1 MIVQNFN
8 FKSPDY
14 SKILSKLQESK
25 VQLNFKRNSIS
36 VSINIF
42 TVLTFDLRGFLIYGI
57 VDGITFK
64 RGLGNRF
71 LKLFRENGEKLRFDL
86 TKSEKS
92 NLLEFVKE
100 VTNFAFKKPTET
112 NNHESFTEI
121 ELKEFEQKIISKKI
135 SDYDSL
141 QETYDAIYSPIM
153 ILPPDQYLA
162 LVVQMTIGCSYNK
175 CSFCSFYKDVKFQ
188 LKPFEE
194 VRNHTLALKNF
205 LGNSIGLRK
214 SIFLG
219 DANSLLAPTPYL
231 VKLLDFLNKEF
242 KFDKK
247 KFNGIYAFIDNF
259 TQNLKTVEDYQE
271 LERRNFKR
279 AYIGFETGSQNVL
292 RLLNKPGTPQIAKD
306 VVNRLKES
314 GISVGVILMTGVG
327 GKKYFSEHVE
337 ESAKVINEMNLDKN
351 DIIYF
356 SEFVS
361 YGIQNYLD
369 LLKEEKIE
377 DNSPED
383 AKIQTEEIKSRL
395 FPNWQEKPRMTKY
408 EIKEFIY

>member
-8 FKSPDY
+8 PKSPNYSQVLSELKD
-14 SKILSKLQESK
+14 SKI
-25 VQLNFKRNSIS
+25 QLNFKKNSIS
-36 VSINIF
+36 ISVNIF
-42 TVLTFDLRGFLIYGI
+42 TVLTFDLRGFLVYGI
-57 VDGITFK
+57 VDKITFK

-71 LKLFRENGEKLRFDL
+71 LKLFRKAGEKFRFDL
-86 TKSEKS
+86 AKSEKET
-92 NLLEFVKE
+92 LLNFAKE
-100 VTNFAFKKPTET
+100 VSSFAFKYPTET
-112 NNHESFTEI
+112 NNHENFSKTE
-121 ELKEFEQKIISKKI
+121 LREFGQKIISKNI
-135 SDYDSL
+135 SDYDNL
-141 QETYDAIYSPIM
+141 QKTYDEIYSPIM

-162 LVVQMTIGCSYNK
+162 LVVQMTVGCSYNK

-194 VRNHTLALKNF
+194 VKNHTLVLKKF
-205 LGNSIGLRK
+205 LGESIGLRK

-219 DANSLLAPTPYL
+219 DANSLLAPTPYF

-242 KFDKK
+242 EFSKK
-247 KFNGIYAFIDNF
+247 NFNGIYAFIDNF
-259 TQNLKTVEDYQE
+259 TQNLKTVGDYRE
-271 LERRNFKR
+271 LEKRNFKR

-306 VVNRLKES
+306 VVNKLKEA

-327 GKKYFSEHVE
+327 GKKYFSEHIE
-337 ESAKVINEMNLDKN
+337 ESAKIINEMNLDKN
-351 DIIYF
+351 DIVYF

-369 LLKEEKIE
+369 LLEGEGIE

>member
-8 FKSPDY
+8 SKSPNY
-14 SKILSKLQESK
+14 SKILSELKTSK

-64 RGLGNRF
+64 RGIGNRF
-71 LKLFRENGEKLRFDL
+71 LKLFREKDEKLRFDL
-86 TKSEKS
+86 TEAEKK
-92 NLLEFVKE
+92 NLLGFVKE
-100 VTNFAFKKPTET
+100 VTDFAFRNPTES
-112 NNHESFTEI
+112 NNHENFSEV
-121 ELKEFEQKIISKKI
+121 ELKEFAQKITSKNI
-135 SDYDSL
+135 SDYKRL
-141 QETYDAIYSPIM
+141 QEIYDEIYSPIM

-194 VRNHTLALKNF
+194 VKIHTLALKKF

-231 VKLLDFLNKEF
+231 LKLLDFLNQEF
-242 KFDKK
+242 EFSKK
-247 KFNGIYAFIDNF
+247 NFNGIYAFIDNF

-271 LERRNFKR
+271 LEKRNFKR

-306 VVNRLKES
+306 VVNKLKEA

-327 GKKYFSEHVE
+327 GKKYFSEHIE
-337 ESAKVINEMNLDKN
+337 ESAKIINEMNLDKN

-356 SEFVS
+356 SEFIS

-369 LLKEEKIE
+369 LLKEEGIE

-383 AKIQTEEIKSRL
+383 AKIQTKEIKSKL

>member
-8 FKSPDY
+8 SKSPNY
-14 SKILSKLQESK
+14 SKVISELEGSN

-71 LKLFRENGEKLRFDL
+71 LKLYREKGEKFRFDL
-86 TKSEKS
+86 RKSEVKT
-92 NLLEFVKE
+92 LFEFVNG
-100 VTNFAFKKPTET
+100 VTTFAFKNPSDSH
-112 NNHESFTEI
+112 NHEAFSEVELREFAQEI
-121 ELKEFEQKIISKKI
+121 TSKKI
-135 SDYDSL
+135 SDYNKL
-141 QETYDAIYSPIM
+141 QENYDRIYSPIM

-188 LKPFEE
+188 LKQLED
-194 VRNHTLALKNF
+194 VKTHTLALKKF

-231 VKLLDFLNKEF
+231 VKLLDFLNEEF
-242 KFDKK
+242 EFRKRQ
-247 KFNGIYAFIDNF
+247 FNGIYAFVDNF
-259 TQNLKTVEDYQE
+259 TQNLKTVNDYRE

-292 RLLNKPGTPQIAKD
+292 SLLKKPGTPQMAKD
-306 VVNRLKES
+306 VVNKLKEA
-314 GISVGVILMTGVG
+314 GISVGVILMTGIG
-327 GKKYFSEHVE
+327 GKKYFSEHIE
-337 ESAKVINEMNLDKN
+337 ESAKFINEMELDKN
-351 DIIYF
+351 DIVYF

-369 LLKEEKIE
+369 VLKEEGIE